1 MIIINNTKIDAFV
14 DFGNGF
20 KFIVEDANLDD
31 FGNLQLK
38 VHPKSLK
45 WVELEH
51 NLHNPLS
58 LRGYEQFLAECY
70 EAEDKFWE
78 EYYKYSQAD
87 EIIMSQKENF

>member
-1 MIIINNTKIDAFV
+1 MITINDIKINAFV

-45 WVELEH
+45 CVELEH
-51 NLHNPLS
+51 NLHNPVS

-70 EAEDKFWE
+70 EAEDKL
-78 EYYKYSQAD
+78 KQD
-87 EIIMSQKENF
+87 EIKGI

>member
-1 MIIINNTKIDAFV
+1 MITINDIKIDAFV

-51 NLHNPLS
+51 NLHNSLS

-70 EAEDKFWE
+70 ETEDKL
-78 EYYKYSQAD
+78 KQD
-87 EIIMSQKENF
+87 ETKSIKKETSI